1 LQRSWRRSS
10 MDEAEGLPEDRFKAL
25 LGRTV
30 KREDRERLSKLRMAL
45 RISPND
51 AVWDVMIALDYHLQ
65 LYNAVP
71 KEIAREA
78 DKAVVELRGLVDAV
92 RARERGGHGGIAEG
106 AVSAAV
112 ISPATVAVAGAS
124 AIAFGGL
131 CIAAGYLMSGRGR
144 PPWGAQGPMGAL
156 LGAPAGWLVFVLL
169 LPGAVK
175 GVRAGWA
182 TTRSHQDLRVRAV
195 GFALLVLSV
204 GLIAAGLAVL
214 ALALRR

>member
-1 LQRSWRRSS
+1 
-10 MDEAEGLPEDRFKAL
+10 MDDPNGLPEDRFKAL
-25 LGRTV
+25 LGRAIR
-30 KREDRERLSKLRMAL
+30 REDRERLSKLRLAL

-92 RARERGGHGGIAEG
+92 RAREKRGHDG
-106 AVSAAV
+106 ATVSVAPAGV
-112 ISPATVAVAGAS
+112 ISPMTIAVAGAI
-124 AIAFGGL
+124 AVAFGGL
-131 CIAAGYLMSGRGR
+131 CIAAGYLMAGRGR
-144 PPWGAQGPMGAL
+144 PPWGAKGPLGAA

-169 LPGAVK
+169 LPTTSK

-182 TTRSHQDLRVRAV
+182 ASRSHETVRVRAV
-195 GFALLVLSV
+195 GCALLVASV
-204 GLIAAGLAVL
+204 GLIVAGLVVLRL
-214 ALALRR
+214 ALLR

>member
-1 LQRSWRRSS
+1 
-10 MDEAEGLPEDRFKAL
+10 MDEPDRLPEDRFKAL
-25 LGRTV
+25 LGRAV
-30 KREDRERLSKLRMAL
+30 RHEDRARLSNLRTAL

-51 AVWDVMIALDYHLQ
+51 AIWDVMIALDYHLQ

-92 RARERGGHGGIAEG
+92 RRREKHPHGGVAEG
-106 AVSAAV
+106 VASAAV
-112 ISPATVAVAGAS
+112 ISPATIAVTGAI
-124 AIAFGGL
+124 AVAFGGL
-131 CIAAGYLMSGRGR
+131 CIAAGYLMADRGP
-144 PPWGAQGPMGAL
+144 PPWGANGPLGAV

-169 LPGAVK
+169 LPVASK

-182 TTRSHQDLRVRAV
+182 ASRSHEGRRIRAV
-195 GFALLVLSV
+195 GWALVAGSV

-214 ALALRR
+214 GLALRR